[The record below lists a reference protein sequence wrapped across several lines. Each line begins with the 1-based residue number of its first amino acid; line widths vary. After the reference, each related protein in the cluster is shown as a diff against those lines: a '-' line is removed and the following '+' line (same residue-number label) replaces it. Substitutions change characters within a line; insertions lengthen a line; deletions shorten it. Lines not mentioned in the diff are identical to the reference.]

1 MMTAFIYGAIL
12 AFGLIIPL
20 GMQNIF
26 IFNQG
31 AIQEHF
37 LQALPSVLTAFIC
50 DVILI
55 VCAVLGVS
63 AIVFN
68 APWVKSIIFVAGI
81 LFLGYMGWLAWNT
94 QSQAKQDRSPLSIKN
109 QICFAASVSLLNPHA
124 LLDTVG
130 VIGTNSLHFMGKE
143 KWAFTA
149 ACIIVSFI
157 WFIFLSIAGHY
168 FTKLDKTGIGELLI
182 SKVSAIIMWVMGI
195 YLGWQ
200 LI

>member
-1 MMTAFIYGAIL
+1 MTTAFIYGAIL

-37 LQALPSVLTAFIC
+37 LQALPSVLTAFMC

-94 QSQAKQDRSPLSIKN
+94 QSQAKQDRRPLC
-109 QICFAASVSLLNPHA
+109 QVPH
-124 LLDTVG
+124 
-130 VIGTNSLHFMGKE
+130 H
-143 KWAFTA
+143 
-149 ACIIVSFI
+149 
-157 WFIFLSIAGHY
+157 
-168 FTKLDKTGIGELLI
+168 
-182 SKVSAIIMWVMGI
+182 
-195 YLGWQ
+195 LG
-200 LI
+200 